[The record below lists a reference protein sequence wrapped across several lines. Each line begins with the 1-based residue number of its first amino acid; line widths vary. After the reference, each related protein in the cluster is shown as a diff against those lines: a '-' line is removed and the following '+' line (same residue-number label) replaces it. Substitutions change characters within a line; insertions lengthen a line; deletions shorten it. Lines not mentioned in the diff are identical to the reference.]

1 MVHSPGLDSIP
12 GTRLEGTVGSKLC
25 VVRRPSGLMAAHF
38 MVGRGEDQDEDIRP
52 EDLPGQGSVH
62 PKIP

>member
-1 MVHSPGLDSIP
+1 M
-12 GTRLEGTVGSKLC
+12 GSKLC

-38 MVGRGEDQDEDIRP
+38 MGARGEDQDGDIRP

-62 PKIP
+62 PKTP